1 MLIFKKEKAVRDLVL
16 AHLGAAHDCVA
27 EARGVLEDYL
37 AGESESM
44 TRRAADVKALERQ
57 ADTLKRQIRQALHD
71 GAFLPQVRSDVHGL
85 VEGLDRVAG
94 AAEHTMQFIVGQ
106 SPVVPEPFETD
117 LMDLFGNCVNCF
129 HELRK
134 AMQDFFD
141 PRGEIGAL
149 HQHAERVSQIES
161 GIDVLQGSLT
171 RRMFDS
177 DAELAR
183 KIHFS
188 QLVRHVAEISD
199 LAKALADELE
209 SVVMRTVV

>member
-1 MLIFKKEKAVRDLVL
+1 MLIFKKEKAVRELVL
-16 AHLGAAHDCVA
+16 AHLAAAHDCVA

-37 AGESESM
+37 AGETDAM
-44 TRRAADVKALERQ
+44 TRRAANVKTLERQ

-85 VEGLDRVAG
+85 VEGLDQVAG

-106 SPVVPEPFETD
+106 SPAVPEPFETD
-117 LMDLFGNCVNCF
+117 LMDLFGQCVNCF

-141 PRGEIGAL
+141 PHGDIGTL
-149 HQHAERVSQIES
+149 HEHAERVSQIES
-161 GIDVLQGSLT
+161 EVDVLQGSLT

-177 DAELAR
+177 GAELAR
-183 KIHFS
+183 KIHFT
-188 QLVRHVAEISD
+188 QLVRHVAQISD
-199 LAKALADELE
+199 LAKAMADELE
-209 SVVMRTVV
+209 SAVMRNVV